1 MVKLNNVSL
10 TLGGR
15 KIIDG
20 FSAEFMPGTAT
31 ALLGASGCGKTTLLR
46 LIAGLE
52 RADKGE
58 VIRDGKVSFA
68 FQEPRLLPDRT
79 ALQNINFVLGDGDK
93 TLDEAQK
100 WLKRAELGQD
110 GDKLPS
116 ELSGGMKQRISL
128 VRALAFE
135 ADILLLDEPFAAL
148 DGALKQ
154 RMMELV
160 KEYSKGKTVVFVTH
174 DRSEAEY
181 LSDRIIEMK

>member
-1 MVKLNNVSL
+1 MVKLDNVSL

-15 KIIDG
+15 KIING
-20 FSAEFMPGTAT
+20 FSAEFKPGTVT
-31 ALLGASGCGKTTLLR
+31 ALLGASGCGKTTVLR

-52 RADKGE
+52 KADSGE
-58 VIRDGKVSFA
+58 VRRQGRVSCA

-79 ALQNINFVLGDGDK
+79 ALQNINFVLGDSPK
-93 TLDEAQK
+93 TLGEAQK
-100 WLKRAELGQD
+100 WLKRAELGDD

-116 ELSGGMKQRISL
+116 ELSGGMKQRVSL

-154 RMMELV
+154 KMMELV
-160 KEYSKGKTVVFVTH
+160 KQYSKGKTVVMVTH

-181 LSDRIIEMK
+181 LADIIIEIK

>member
-1 MVKLNNVSL
+1 MVKLDNVFL

-15 KIIDG
+15 RIING
-20 FSAEFMPGTAT
+20 FSEEFLPGTVT

-52 RADKGE
+52 KAESGE
-58 VIRDGKVSFA
+58 VIRDGRVSCA

-79 ALQNINFVLGDGDK
+79 ALQNVNFVLGDSTK

-100 WLKRAELGQD
+100 WLERAELADD

-116 ELSGGMKQRISL
+116 ELSGGMKQRVSL
-128 VRALAFE
+128 VRALAFD
-135 ADILLLDEPFAAL
+135 ADVLLLDEPFAAL
-148 DGALKQ
+148 DGDLKQ
-154 RMMELV
+154 RMMKLV
-160 KEYSKGKTVVFVTH
+160 KEYSKEKTVVLVTH

-181 LSDRIIEMK
+181 LSDRIIEIK